1 MNKLF
6 CERCQQKRCRMLM
19 GRAQI
24 DLLHHEIAGEVRNKA
39 RELSVAEILLFP

>member
-1 MNKLF
+1 
-6 CERCQQKRCRMLM
+6 MLM

-24 DLLHHEIAGEVRNKA
+24 DLLHDEIAGEVRNKA